1 MFGLF
6 RPVQTLRHFVML
18 VRFVGL
24 GIGRW
29 RFRTLRFW
37 PFAAGLGFGTL
48 GAVMARLRLVLAIGA
63 VVARLWLVAPVT
75 ITPVLTLLAFG
86 TIRTIAAGLKLAQG
100 AEQGFDLAFVRELLA
115 FGKFDQLQNFLH
127 VFQRVAQ

>member
-1 MFGLF
+1 
-6 RPVQTLRHFVML
+6 ML
-18 VRFVGL
+18 VSFVGL

-29 RFRTLRFW
+29 RFRTLRFR
-37 PFAAGLGFGTL
+37 PFAASLGFGTL
-48 GAVMARLRLVLAIGA
+48 GAVVARLRLVLAIGTIGA
-63 VVARLWLVAPVT
+63 VVARLWLVAPVA
-75 ITPVLTLLAFG
+75 ITPVLTFLAFG
-86 TIRTIAAGLKLAQG
+86 TIWTIAAGLKLAQG